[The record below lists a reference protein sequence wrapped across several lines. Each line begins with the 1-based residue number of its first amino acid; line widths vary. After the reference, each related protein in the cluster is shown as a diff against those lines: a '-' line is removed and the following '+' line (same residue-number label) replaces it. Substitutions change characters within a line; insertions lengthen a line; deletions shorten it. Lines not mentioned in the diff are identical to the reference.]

1 MKMNVYGLTSVVG
14 VFALTTGC
22 VTSEYVPRINEV
34 PVEFV
39 EELGRLLDGVAVQG
53 DVTIRDAIVAVDVS
67 ATDIALGDVTIPGV
81 IVTGTVPTTEE
92 AVREVI
98 LSMVAQS
105 ECPVIGP
112 VVGEFF
118 VDSTINATGTYRLAS
133 FDNDNEIIAAGKGT
147 YKAGLNGPDYGN
159 FVGDYNISSND
170 LGKLVGSYNMQDF
183 DRIGPAGILSASW
196 ESNDFSERELEF
208 GYIRGLWIPSN
219 SPNGGYIVGFSADC
233 TLNF

>member
-39 EELGRLLDGVAVQG
+39 EELGRLVDVVAVHG
-53 DVTIRDAIVAVDVS
+53 DVSLSDVIIVGES
-67 ATDIALGDVTIPGV
+67 
-81 IVTGTVPTTEE
+81 PTTED
-92 AVREVI
+92 AVREAI

>member
-133 FDNDNEIIAAGKGT
+133 FDNDNEIVAAGKGV
-147 YKAGLNGPDYGN
+147 YKTAIDGSASGN
-159 FVGDYNISSND
+159 FVGEYNISSD
-170 LGKLVGSYNMQDF
+170 DIGKLIGGYAMQDLEG
-183 DRIGPAGILSASW
+183 IGGVGVLSASW
-196 ESNDFSERELEF
+196 ESTDFSDREVDF
-208 GYIRGLWIPSN
+208 GYIRGLWIPAIGTSA
-219 SPNGGYIVGFSADC
+219 GYIVGFSADC
-233 TLNF
+233 TLDF